1 MWAGVDFRATLF
13 MHAFQRG
20 QDKWLFFYF
29 ISPSL
34 YYQFGHFSIF
44 IARAN
49 MKKLLHEFG
58 DEFRC
63 SACICVR
70 TRNRRKVKL
79 SSESLEKFH
88 ASLSCFRFI
97 TFRPKLFFLRPE
109 LKTSRNYFWPTQ
121 RTAEEQH
128 VLLHPLRRSASI
140 PLENFTNHLSLPHS
154 SKSHFFFA
162 FIFYSFTLCLSLQ
175 T

>member
-1 MWAGVDFRATLF
+1 MVVFLLYFPKFILSVRT
-13 MHAFQRG
+13 
-20 QDKWLFFYF
+20 FFYIYCPSQYEKVATWIWGW
-29 ISPSL
+29 ISVFRL
-34 YYQFGHFSIF
+34 YLC
-44 IARAN
+44 AN
-49 MKKLLHEFG
+49 EKQTK
-58 DEFRC
+58 
-63 SACICVR
+63 SKA
-70 TRNRRKVKL
+70 
-79 SSESLEKFH
+79 LEWVPREI
-88 ASLSCFRFI
+88 SCFSVLFSLHHI
-97 TFRPKLFFLRPE
+97 SAETFFLRLE